1 MAEPEDVI
9 LEAAHA
15 ATGVVA
21 GLWRRNRAGPPLL
34 HLVDVRQRLELLAGA
49 VYADPPPIVV
59 AEPPARPSFIRRIAQ
74 RIPRHLLDTRPLPGT
89 DGARIRLPRSLDARD
104 EVGARAQYRL
114 WAVEQAA
121 RAARGTPTVL
131 ARLVDPLERALFLIS
146 EAAAVDGAIVR
157 ELPGLACDLAAARR
171 AALAD
176 RPDDSRLTPQERA
189 VEALLRA
196 VLESNPAI
204 LPASLSA
211 AASAEESASWATR
224 EADRIRALPG
234 RFRGV
239 RAVPLWG
246 RTESAFEPK
255 PPVSGGVRNAPD
267 PAPLETRVRTLLRRP
282 RVRHA
287 PEGEDDENVG
297 MWMIQ
302 IDDPQQH
309 AEDPMGLQRPSD
321 TDTDLDPDALADSV
335 SELPEARLVPAPGSP
350 SEVLS
355 SEDPP
360 ERSVRLE
367 EVPRIAGIA
376 YPEWDYRTDEYHA
389 ARAIVREHVARAGDA
404 AWAARVLRE
413 RAQEIQQVRRRFE
426 RLRPQRVRFRRQ
438 PDGPEIDVG
447 AYVTLHAD
455 LRAGCVADDRLYE
468 DVRPARRGVAI
479 ALLVDV
485 SGSTDSW
492 VSGARRIIDVEKEA
506 LLLVCEAL
514 DALGDRYT
522 VLGFSGEGPG
532 QVVIQTV
539 KSFEERNGPTV
550 RRRIAGLEPDRYTR
564 FGAAIRHAT
573 AGLCRESAQHR
584 LLLAI
589 SDGKPNDVDIYEGR
603 YGVED
608 TRQAVAEARLQGLHP
623 FCLTV
628 DRQAPVYMP
637 RLFGPGG
644 YAVLQDA
651 EKLPQVL
658 VEVVRRLVRD

>member
-15 ATGVVA
+15 ATGFVA

-34 HLVDVRQRLELLAGA
+34 HLADVRQRLELLAGA
-49 VYADPPPIVV
+49 VYADLPPLVV
-59 AEPPARPSFIRRIAQ
+59 AEPPARPSFIRRVAH
-74 RIPRHLLDTRPLPGT
+74 RIPRHLLDVRPLPGT

-104 EVGARAQYRL
+104 EAAARALYRL
-114 WAVEQAA
+114 WVVEQAA
-121 RAARGTPTVL
+121 RAARGTPALL
-131 ARLVDPLERALFLIS
+131 ASIDDALVRALFLVS
-146 EAAAVDGAIVR
+146 EATAVDTDIAR
-157 ELPGLACDLAAARR
+157 DLPGLCTDLVAARR
-171 AALAD
+171 TALAD
-176 RPDDSRLTPQERA
+176 RPDTARLTPQEAA
-189 VEALLRA
+189 VETLLRT
-196 VLESNPAI
+196 VLESDVAEPPSSVPYAAEPA
-204 LPASLSA
+204 ASVEWARTSA
-211 AASAEESASWATR
+211 AS
-224 EADRIRALPG
+224 IRTLPG

-246 RTESAFEPK
+246 RTEPLPRATQHASGPARSAL
-255 PPVSGGVRNAPD
+255 D

-282 RVRHA
+282 RVRQA

-360 ERSVRLE
+360 ERAVRLE
-367 EVPRIAGIA
+367 ELPRVAGVA
-376 YPEWDYRTDEYHA
+376 YPEWDYRTGEYHA
-389 ARAIVREHVARAGDA
+389 ARAVVRERVARSGDE
-404 AWAARVLRE
+404 AWAVRVLRD
-413 RAQEIQQVRRRFE
+413 RAREVQQVRRRFE
-426 RLRPQRVRFRRQ
+426 RLRPQRLRFRRQ
-438 PDGPEIDVG
+438 PDGPEVDLG

-455 LRAGCVADDRLYE
+455 LSAGCATDDRLYE
-468 DVRPARRGVAI
+468 DVRAARRGVAI

-492 VSGARRIIDVEKEA
+492 VSGQRRIIDVEKEA

-514 DALGDRYT
+514 DALGDRYM

-532 QVVIQTV
+532 QISVHTV
-539 KSFEERNGPTV
+539 KRFDERNGTAV

-564 FGAAIRHAT
+564 LGAAIRHAT
-573 AGLCRESAQHR
+573 ACLTRESAQHR
-584 LLLAI
+584 LLLTL
-589 SDGKPNDVDIYEGR
+589 SDGKPNDVDLYEGR

-628 DRQAPVYMP
+628 DREAPVYMP
-637 RLFGPGG
+637 RVFGASG
-644 YAVLQDA
+644 YAVLRDA
-651 EKLPQVL
+651 ERLPQVL
-658 VEVVRRLVRD
+658 VDVVRRLIRT